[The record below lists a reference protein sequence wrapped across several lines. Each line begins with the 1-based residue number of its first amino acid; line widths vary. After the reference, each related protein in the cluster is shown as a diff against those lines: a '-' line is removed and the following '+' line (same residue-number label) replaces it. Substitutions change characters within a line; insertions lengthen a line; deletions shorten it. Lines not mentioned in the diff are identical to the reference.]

1 MADKKENKLFGI
13 VDKLGMEND
22 MKNLIETAGTLVE
35 YYKYLGKMT
44 KAYHDGLIEA
54 GFTNEE
60 ALQITA
66 KKSLKDIAFMG

>member
-1 MADKKENKLFGI
+1 MEGKKRHKFNIADKLELAN
-13 VDKLGMEND
+13 N
-22 MKNLIETAGTLVE
+22 MKNLTETALEMME
-35 YYKYLGKMT
+35 YYKYLAKMT